1 MMLSRITLPLEGN
14 TVIHRLDPRVK
25 LLAIVAVTVTSV
37 MLSSLSSS
45 VLLAALPLLI
55 LAVSR
60 CLRRAAFFL
69 FLLLVF
75 SIISL
80 FLVYFTGIGSPFEFG
95 KFFVRVSA
103 VVGIGLAFAFTTP
116 PNRFA
121 KALESLRFPKSV
133 VFTLTLTLRFI
144 PVFVKE
150 AKDLI
155 DSLKVRGLELGIKGI
170 LRRPRILFRALMIP
184 LMIRMM
190 KIADD
195 LASAME
201 ARGFGAPGRRTSLY
215 EYKISW
221 VDAAFASIVLI
232 SVAALFLLD
241 FSYFS
246 FLDVQLFW
254 GYMF

>member
-1 MMLSRITLPLEGN
+1 MLSRITLPLEEN

-25 LLAIVAVTVTSV
+25 LLAIVAVSV
-37 MLSSLSSS
+37 LSIMLGSLSSS
-45 VLLAALPLLI
+45 ILLAALPILI
-55 LAVSR
+55 LAVAG
-60 CLRRAAFFL
+60 CLGRAAVLL
-69 FLLLVF
+69 FALLAF
-75 SIISL
+75 SAISVL
-80 FLVYFTGIGSPFEFG
+80 LVYFTGIGSPFEFG
-95 KFFVRVSA
+95 KFFVRIFA
-103 VVGIGLAFAFTTP
+103 VVGIGLVFAFTTP

-121 KALESLRFPKSV
+121 KALEKMGFPKSV

-150 AKDLI
+150 AKDLM
-155 DSLKVRGLELGIKGI
+155 DSLKVRGLELGLKGI
-170 LRRPRILFRALMIP
+170 LRRPRIFLRALIIP

-201 ARGFGAPGRRTSLY
+201 ARGFGAPVRRTSLR
-215 EYKISW
+215 EYKFSW
-221 VDAAFASIVLI
+221 ADVAFTAIILTLLVTLY
-232 SVAALFLLD
+232 FLD
-241 FSYFS
+241 STYFS